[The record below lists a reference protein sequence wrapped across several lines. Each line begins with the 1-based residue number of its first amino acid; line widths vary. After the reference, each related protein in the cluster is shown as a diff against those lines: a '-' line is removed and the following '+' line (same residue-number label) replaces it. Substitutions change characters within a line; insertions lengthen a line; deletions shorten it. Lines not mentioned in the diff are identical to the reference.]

1 MPRMGN
7 LIGLPIAGAALLTAL
22 SAQTLTAL
30 TSFDNY
36 NDAKPGD
43 ARLIQGLDGNIYG
56 TTQGGVD
63 FVGGWGYGTI
73 YRMTPDGAVTNLY
86 RFGANDPKG
95 AAPNGGLTQVLDG
108 DFYGTRALAT
118 TSASAPFFT

>member
-1 MPRMGN
+1 VPRMGN
-7 LIGLPIAGAALLTAL
+7 LISLPIVGAALLTAL
-22 SAQTLTAL
+22 SAQTFTAL
-30 TSFDNY
+30 TSFDDY
-36 NDAKPGD
+36 NGAKPGD

-56 TTQGGVD
+56 
-63 FVGGWGYGTI
+63 
-73 YRMTPDGAVTNLY
+73 Y

-108 DFYGTRALAT
+108 DFYGTRALAA